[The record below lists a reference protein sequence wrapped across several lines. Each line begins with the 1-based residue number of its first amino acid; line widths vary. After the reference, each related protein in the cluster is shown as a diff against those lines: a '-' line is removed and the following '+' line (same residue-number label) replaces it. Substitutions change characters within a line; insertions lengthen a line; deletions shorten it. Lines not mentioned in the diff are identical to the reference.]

1 MKKLV
6 VMFVALAMLFVSVA
20 FAESESPDGI
30 PAVVHSNTLS
40 LRTEPKVS
48 ASRVEKLQNGDFL
61 IIPTDA
67 NGNYW
72 CTRDSANNE
81 FVYVYHAGEYGWVM
95 EKLLTKN
102 PRYLVSKDKSGTVYA
117 SQTMA
122 VEITDH
128 LDAEEQLLILE
139 ELSTGYIVNFRKT
152 AGFVPYG
159 DNYYIYERV
168 AENAY
173 NYDCDRWGTIE
184 EDATAYNWP
193 SSDSSAVCTYKNDSW
208 VTVNGEWN
216 GYYRLTVN
224 GQTAYIKKDVVK
236 LQ

>member
-6 VMFVALAMLFVSVA
+6 VMFVALAMLLVSTA
-20 FAESESPDGI
+20 FAEPEVPDGI

-48 ASRVEKLQNGDFL
+48 ASRVESLKNGDFL
-61 IIPTDA
+61 IIPLD
-67 NGNYW
+67 NGYPLRICDN
-72 CTRDSANNE
+72 SNNQ
-81 FVYVYHAGEYGWVM
+81 FVYVYHAGEYGWVL

-102 PRYLVSKDKSGTVYA
+102 PRYLVSKDRSGTVYA
-117 SQTMA
+117 SQTMT

-128 LDAEEQLLILE
+128 LDAEERILILE

-159 DNYYIYERV
+159 DNYYIYDRV
-168 AENAY
+168 AEDAY
-173 NYDCDRWGTIE
+173 NYDCERWGIIE
-184 EDATAYNWP
+184 KDTTAYNWP
-193 SSDSSAVCTYKNDSW
+193 SEDSSSVCKYRKDSW
-208 VTVNGEWN
+208 ITVNGEWN
-216 GYYRLTVN
+216 GYYRLSVN
-224 GQTAYIKKDVVK
+224 GHTAYVEKKVVK